1 MDKKWLIYCRNIA
14 ILINQ
19 LSKAL
24 KPDWQIA
31 AGTSP
36 GFCSMKRS
44 GVFLLPLD
52 CRASLSPAI
61 FPQFVRFS
69 QQLAGWRDAQE
80 HNRTR
85 TRTTRSGVER
95 SNHEATA
102 PPIVKNN
109 CQKNILLTFKAS
121 VGVSLLTENN

>member
-1 MDKKWLIYCRNIA
+1 M
-14 ILINQ
+14 LINQ

-31 AGTSP
+31 AGTYP

-52 CRASLSPAI
+52 CRTSLSQVI
-61 FPQFVRFS
+61 FPRFVNMVKFS

-80 HNRTR
+80 HNTMSPARTR

-95 SNHEATA
+95 TKRLQLLKS
-102 PPIVKNN
+102 IVRKIY
-109 CQKNILLTFKAS
+109 C
-121 VGVSLLTENN
+121 